1 MDYTKTRSD
10 GSRVNDGINNN
21 TYDLLFKDYPK
32 LPENE
37 WGSRENA
44 IAFGTINRYTLHE
57 KRNLLVRLQDKL
69 DKLAGF
75 DIKDISYN
83 EDTKSY
89 HYKKDNDDIP
99 FNKLSDFIDGK
110 KAKKDLHSNKRF
122 GYCHTHSCGL
132 AYSIEDAYVVTGY
145 LKIRWTKVL
154 HSIVEFNHNNETYI
168 LDWTRNVR
176 MLKSDYYKMTDFEEV
191 ARFKADSVEDDM
203 SYAGP
208 LKLGS
213 KVYVTFRDEIISD
226 LEKNKTLF
234 RK

>member
-1 MDYTKTRSD
+1 M
-10 GSRVNDGINNN
+10 I
-21 TYDLLFKDYPK
+21 YPK
-32 LPENE
+32 KLE
-37 WGSRENA
+37 
-44 IAFGTINRYTLHE
+44 
-57 KRNLLVRLQDKL
+57 NLL
-69 DKLAGF
+69 
-75 DIKDISYN
+75 
-83 EDTKSY
+83 EC
-89 HYKKDNDDIP
+89 YKKLPTIGEKSAERLALATIEMSDEDIEN
-99 FNKLSDFIDGK
+99 FSKSLIE
-110 KAKKDLHSNKRF
+110 AKKDLHSNKRF

-154 HSIVEFNHNNETYI
+154 HLIVEFNHNNETYI